1 MAKRNMSENSL
12 KNLEKGKRISEETA
26 REYQEKSSITQKEN
40 TQKRKEQ
47 EAFSISSNKAL
58 APIQATSLKDLA
70 KKAQKILSNPKA
82 TTHEIKLAMEILAFL
97 RDSSGQKPTDKQE
110 VIGNLGIEKVFITPK
125 EAKQTDKHIDD
136 VINEQS

>member
-12 KNLEKGKRISEETA
+12 KNLEKGKDTQFKTGDEAAKECGRKGGLQLGINNQERRLLKEICEIIGEQIDEETGD
-26 REYQEKSSITQKEN
+26 
-40 TQKRKEQ
+40 
-47 EAFSISSNKAL
+47 SNKVAMVK
-58 APIQATSLKDLA
+58 AMYLKA
-70 KKAQKILSNPKA
+70 K
-82 TTHEIKLAMEILAFL
+82 TGDVGAFNTL
-97 RDSSGQKPTDKQE
+97 RDTMGEKPTDKQE